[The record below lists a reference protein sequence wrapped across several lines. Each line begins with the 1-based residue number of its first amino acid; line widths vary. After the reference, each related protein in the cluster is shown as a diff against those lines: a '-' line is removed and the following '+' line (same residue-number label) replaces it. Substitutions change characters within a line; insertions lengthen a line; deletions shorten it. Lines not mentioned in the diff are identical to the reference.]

1 VRWLTALQAKERE
14 LTVPKALKDN
24 FGPRA
29 RQFVAGCR
37 VVTGVGGARLKF
49 KSWIPRRFGIPRLVV
64 PLLTGRSGTATSEYR
79 LERDAKVEEIRARE
93 AALAADNSGPSRPGL
108 WATASNSQRNNPSHD
123 GNTPDPSYAFQQ
135 AQIHPGSQVRKI
147 SAYAPPA
154 EADATPPKKP
164 PVKKKKKKKVI
175 KSAPELVPDMP
186 SPLLDSVAPS
196 SVASPDVQLNDPM
209 DLIPPPAQA
218 SRRVFREVSPIVD
231 DLIMET
237 V

>member
-1 VRWLTALQAKERE
+1 M
-14 LTVPKALKDN
+14 VPKALKDN
-24 FGPRA
+24 LGPRA
-29 RQFVAGCR
+29 RHFVEGCR
-37 VVTGVGGARLKF
+37 VITGVGGARLKF
-49 KSWIPRRFGIPRLVV
+49 KSWIPRESGSAPL
-64 PLLTGRSGTATSEYR
+64 PLLSLIERSGTATSEYR
-79 LERDAKVEEIRARE
+79 LERDAKIEEIRARE
-93 AALAADNSGPSRPGL
+93 AALAADNSDFSRPGL
-108 WATASNSQRNNPSHD
+108 WAKASNSQRNNASHD

-147 SAYAPPA
+147 SAYAPVA

-164 PVKKKKKKKVI
+164 PVKKKKKKVI

-209 DLIPPPAQA
+209 DSIPPPAQA